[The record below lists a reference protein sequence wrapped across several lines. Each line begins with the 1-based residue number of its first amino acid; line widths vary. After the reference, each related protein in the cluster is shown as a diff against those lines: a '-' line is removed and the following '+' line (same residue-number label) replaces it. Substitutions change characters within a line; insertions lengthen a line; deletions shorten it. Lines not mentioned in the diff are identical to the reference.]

1 MVGERSVT
9 QVYPKPE
16 GLVVYEKKKIVM
28 FLSSRTELRVADS
41 FLVFRRGEDAERRT
55 TDPFKVDGG
64 MRKN

>member
-41 FLVFRRGEDAERRT
+41 FLVFRRGEDAEPGT

>member
-16 GLVVYEKKKIVM
+16 GLVVYEKQIVM

-41 FLVFRRGEDAERRT
+41 FLVFRRGC
-55 TDPFKVDGG
+55 G
-64 MRKN
+64 MGEPWTL